1 MRAMFGRNGVKKTL
15 TPELFIFRRYEILS
29 DFYKKHFVD
38 LRVLDTTCD
47 LEEVPP
53 PKVSP
58 VVAYRILLKG
68 EYLMTQDL

>member
-1 MRAMFGRNGVKKTL
+1 MFY
-15 TPELFIFRRYEILS
+15 FRRYEILS

-53 PKVSP
+53 PKVGSLGRFLVSP
-58 VVAYRILLKG
+58 LGANFDPGGSCPQGR
-68 EYLMTQDL
+68 